1 MQIQILLANNSIMDE
16 KRSLIHSCVI
26 DILYIF
32 LNLHFWHLPMILK
45 EEFST
50 KEIFFKSH
58 SEHDSYRLGWSVFI
72 LQLYKVYCKNGAGF
86 VLLFF

>member
-32 LNLHFWHLPMILK
+32 LNLQLWHLPMILK

-50 KEIFFKSH
+50 KDFF
-58 SEHDSYRLGWSVFI
+58 
-72 LQLYKVYCKNGAGF
+72 
-86 VLLFF
+86 